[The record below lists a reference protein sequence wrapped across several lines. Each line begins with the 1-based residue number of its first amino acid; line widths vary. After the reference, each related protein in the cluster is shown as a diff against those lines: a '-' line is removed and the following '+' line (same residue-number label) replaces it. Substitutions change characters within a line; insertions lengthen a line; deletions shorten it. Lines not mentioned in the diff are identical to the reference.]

1 MNVLLSINPTHVDN
15 IFSGVK
21 LFEFRRKIFA
31 RPDIRTV
38 VVYCT
43 KPVAKLVG
51 EFDIEE
57 ILSGS
62 PDALW
67 GLTHNASGISRE
79 FFDLYFEGRDRAYAL
94 KIGAIRQYAEP
105 LDPQQVFA
113 KFTPPQSYMYVPKG
127 PMPVQLELCM

>member
-31 RPDIRTV
+31 RTDVRTV

-43 KPVAKLVG
+43 KPVSKLVG

-57 ILSGS
+57 ILSAT
-62 PDALW
+62 PDVLW
-67 GLTHNASGISRE
+67 DLTQSASGISRE
-79 FFDLYFEGRDRAYAL
+79 FYDLYFEGRNRAYAL

-105 LDPQQVFA
+105 LDPQRVFA
-113 KFTPPQSYMYVPKG
+113 NFTPPQSYMYVPKD
-127 PMPVQLELCM
+127 PIPAQLELCM